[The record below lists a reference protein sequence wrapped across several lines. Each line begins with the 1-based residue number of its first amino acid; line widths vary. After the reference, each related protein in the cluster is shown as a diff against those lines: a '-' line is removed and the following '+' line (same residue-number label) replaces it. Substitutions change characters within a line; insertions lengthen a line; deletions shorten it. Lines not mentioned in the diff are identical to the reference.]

1 MPFNA
6 IDDEGNYLSCPE
18 CGSSHLNRQG
28 YKRLRDGE
36 NKQRWKCQA
45 CAYKT
50 IHPARNSKDVIV
62 ENVRLS
68 KQKQSHQDRSRVE
81 RKTFRE
87 YARLENAVTELNIKL
102 IKRLEDQK
110 FTTLKNEKVEN
121 PKCVGVLQLSDNHL
135 NERVDLPH
143 NTFNYTVA
151 GKRLKLLV
159 KRAKTFFSTYK
170 VTNVLIAFTG
180 DLLNSDRR
188 LDEYLTNAG
197 NRSGALFCAVDLYQ
211 QLINDMLKDFN
222 LSVLSVSGNESRVK
236 DDYGW
241 VDVVATD
248 NYDHTIV
255 NMLRYLF
262 KQDQVNFIDGDPMEK
277 IVDVAGQKVLFLH
290 GHGRI
295 KSNHETS
302 VNQIKGVYSSR
313 GVQIDYVVSG
323 HVHSARVGDTFSRS
337 ASLVGANDYSEK
349 ALNLEGRASQNCFVF
364 HQNGNRDGMRI
375 DLNNVDD
382 VKSGYEVPPESKEY
396 HSKSYEKLREPTTI
410 LKIQV

>member
-6 IDDEGNYLSCPE
+6 IDDEGNFLSCPE

-28 YKRLRDGE
+28 YKTLRSGE
-36 NKQRWKCQA
+36 AKQRWKCVV

-50 IHPARNSKDVIV
+50 VSPVRNSKDTIV

-68 KQKQSHQDRSRVE
+68 KQKQGYQDRSRIE
-81 RKTFRE
+81 RKSFRE
-87 YARLENAVTELNIKL
+87 YARLENAVTELNTKL
-102 IKRLEDQK
+102 IRVLEKQQL
-110 FTTLKNEKVEN
+110 TPLKKDKKEN

-151 GKRLKLLV
+151 GKRLKMLV
-159 KRAKTFFSTYK
+159 ERAKTFFSTYK
-170 VTNVLIAFTG
+170 VSNVLIAFTG

-197 NRSGALFCAVDLYQ
+197 NRSGALFSAVDLYQ
-211 QLINDMLKDFN
+211 QLIVDMQKDFN

-236 DDYGW
+236 EEYGW

-248 NYDHTIV
+248 NYDHTIA

-262 KQDQVNFIDGDPMEK
+262 RERRIRFIDGDPMEK
-277 IVDVAGQKVLFLH
+277 IVDLAGQKVLFLH

-295 KSNHETS
+295 KANHETS

-313 GVQIDYVVSG
+313 GVNIDYVVSG
-323 HVHSARVGDTFSRS
+323 HVHSARVGDTFARS
-337 ASLVGANDYSEK
+337 ASLVGAND
-349 ALNLEGRASQNCFVF
+349 
-364 HQNGNRDGMRI
+364 
-375 DLNNVDD
+375 
-382 VKSGYEVPPESKEY
+382 
-396 HSKSYEKLREPTTI
+396 
-410 LKIQV
+410 

>member
-6 IDDEGNYLSCPE
+6 IDDGGNYLSCPE

-28 YKRLRDGE
+28 YKRLRNGE

-50 IHPARNSKDVIV
+50 IHPARNSKDSIV

-68 KQKQSHQDRSRVE
+68 KQKQSYQDRNRVE
-81 RKTFRE
+81 RKSFRE
-87 YARLENAVTELNIKL
+87 YVRLENAVTELNTKL
-102 IKRLEDQK
+102 IKRLEEQK
-110 FTTLKNEKVEN
+110 FTTLKKAKIEN

-159 KRAKTFFSTYK
+159 ERAKTFFSTYK

-188 LDEYLTNAG
+188 LDEYLTNSG

-211 QLINDMLKDFN
+211 QLITDMLKDFN

-262 KQDQVNFIDGDPMEK
+262 KQDQVSFIDGDPMEK
-277 IVDVAGQKVLFLH
+277 
-290 GHGRI
+290 
-295 KSNHETS
+295 
-302 VNQIKGVYSSR
+302 
-313 GVQIDYVVSG
+313 IDYVVSG

-364 HQNGNRDGMRI
+364 HQNGNRDGMRV

>member
-50 IHPARNSKDVIV
+50 INPARNSRDAIV

-68 KQKQSHQDRSRVE
+68 KQKQSYQDRSRIE
-81 RKTFRE
+81 RKSFRE
-87 YARLENAVTELNIKL
+87 YARLENAVSELNKKL
-102 IKRLEDQK
+102 VKVLEKQ
-110 FTTLKNEKVEN
+110 TLTPLKKDKKEN
-121 PKCVGVLQLSDNHL
+121 PQCVGVLQLSDNHL

-151 GKRLKLLV
+151 GKRLKMLV
-159 KRAKTFFSTYK
+159 ERAKTFFSTYK
-170 VTNVLIAFTG
+170 VSNVLIAFTG

-197 NRSGALFCAVDLYQ
+197 NRSGALFSAVDLYQ
-211 QLINDMLKDFN
+211 QLIMDVQKKFN
-222 LSVLSVSGNESRVK
+222 VSILSVSGNESRVK
-236 DDYGW
+236 EEYGW
-241 VDVVATD
+241 ADVVATD

-262 KQDQVNFIDGDPMEK
+262 RERRVDFIDGDPMEK
-277 IVDVAGQKVLFLH
+277 IVDLAGQKVLFLH

-295 KSNHETS
+295 KANHETS
-302 VNQIKGVYSSR
+302 INQIKGVYSSR

-323 HVHSARVGDTFSRS
+323 HGHSARVGDTFARS

-364 HQNGNRDGMRI
+364 HTNGNRDGIKI

-382 VKSGYEVPPESKEY
+382 IKNGYEVPEETKEY

>member
-6 IDDEGNYLSCPE
+6 IDDEGNFLSCPE

-28 YKRLRDGE
+28 YKTLRSGE
-36 NKQRWKCQA
+36 AKQRWKCVA
-45 CAYKT
+45 CSYKT
-50 IHPARNSKDVIV
+50 VSPIRNSKDTIV

-68 KQKQSHQDRSRVE
+68 KQKQSYQDRSRIE
-81 RKTFRE
+81 RKSFRE
-87 YARLENAVTELNIKL
+87 YARLENAVTQLNAKL
-102 IKRLEDQK
+102 IKVLEKQQL
-110 FTTLKNEKVEN
+110 TPLKKDKKEN
-121 PKCVGVLQLSDNHL
+121 PKCVGVLV
-135 NERVDLPH
+135 E
-143 NTFNYTVA
+143 
-151 GKRLKLLV
+151 
-159 KRAKTFFSTYK
+159 RAKTFFSTYK
-170 VTNVLIAFTG
+170 VSNVLIAFTG

-197 NRSGALFCAVDLYQ
+197 NRSGALFSAVDLYQ
-211 QLINDMLKDFN
+211 QLIMDMQKDFN

-236 DDYGW
+236 EEYGW

-248 NYDHTIV
+248 NYDHTIA

-262 KQDQVNFIDGDPMEK
+262 RERRIAFIDGDPMEK
-277 IVDVAGQKVLFLH
+277 IVDLAGQKVLFLH

-295 KSNHETS
+295 KANHETS

-313 GVQIDYVVSG
+313 GVKIDYVVSG
-323 HVHSARVGDTFSRS
+323 HVHSARVGDTFARS

-364 HQNGNRDGMRI
+364 HQNGNRDGIKI

-382 VKSGYEVPPESKEY
+382 VTNGYEVPEETKQY